1 MSDLTRD
8 AHADDRHG
16 ALRLHP
22 WSSADVEEMGA
33 YWARNREHL
42 QPTQPTRESSFW
54 GVEGQRQRVERAA
67 DHVAVGRML
76 PFLVREDGWLVAEI
90 GLSDVVRG
98 AFCSANV
105 GYSVDGARL
114 RRGIASW
121 AVEAVVDIAFSDLG
135 LHRVQA
141 GTMVDNIAS
150 QAVLQRSVFERIGV
164 ATRYLAIAGAWRD
177 HVLWQRINEAGAP
190 PG

>member
-1 MSDLTRD
+1 MTAELSRD
-8 AHADDRHG
+8 ARADDRHG
-16 ALRLHP
+16 ALRLHL

-33 YWARNREHL
+33 HL
-42 QPTQPTRESSFW
+42 GAQPRAPATHAAGRESSFW

-67 DHVAVGRML
+67 DDVAVGRMF
-76 PFLVREDGWLVAEI
+76 PFLVREDGRLVAEI
-90 GLSDVVRG
+90 GLADVVRG
-98 AFCSANV
+98 ASLQRQRRRP
-105 GYSVDGARL
+105 VDGARL

-150 QAVLQRSVFERIGV
+150 QAAPQRSVFERIGI
-164 ATRYLAIAGAWRD
+164 ATRISPSPVPGATTSRGSASM
-177 HVLWQRINEAGAP
+177 RRRAP
-190 PG
+190 G